1 MVKNADYQLR
11 TNILAL
17 HNLYPSW
24 PNRRIA
30 SELQNSENPPSK
42 PRYLIL
48 KIIKQTIERGTVEDR
63 PRSGRKRTTRTAQ
76 FKQKVQKFIY
86 NKKNR
91 STRKCN
97 DFLKRKNIK
106 TSKSSVWRLCKES
119 KWKFFRLKRSQKL
132 TATHKANRVT
142 TCRILP
148 QKYGVNRNAKR
159 FQWRKVLNTDFSGS
173 IRLIRP
179 NNNRNDGIWAATAD
193 EIDSDNR
200 NAGVQKFSAGVILWG
215 GISDDGLYPRNAPF
229 YFNEWLDKKCIQIG
243 KTRRTLD
250 SRLYSMFIQQVIAP
264 TVKQIR
270 PQMDLIF
277 QDDCDRKQRTKQVL
291 GTVTKY
297 FHQRIDPND
306 CTSKKADIWPIE
318 NIWAIIREK
327 LRGIEFQ
334 NIRTLKAAINKV
346 WRSIDATTCKKMMES
361 IPRRMMAVIE
371 KDGSNIHKED
381 YE

>member
-63 PRSGRKRTTRTAQ
+63 PRS
-76 FKQKVQKFIY
+76 
-86 NKKNR
+86 
-91 STRKCN
+91 
-97 DFLKRKNIK
+97 
-106 TSKSSVWRLCKES
+106 ES

-229 YFNEWLDKKCIQIG
+229 YFNEW
-243 KTRRTLD
+243 
-250 SRLYSMFIQQVIAP
+250 
-264 TVKQIR
+264 
-270 PQMDLIF
+270 
-277 QDDCDRKQRTKQVL
+277 
-291 GTVTKY
+291 
-297 FHQRIDPND
+297 
-306 CTSKKADIWPIE
+306 
-318 NIWAIIREK
+318 
-327 LRGIEFQ
+327 
-334 NIRTLKAAINKV
+334 
-346 WRSIDATTCKKMMES
+346 
-361 IPRRMMAVIE
+361 
-371 KDGSNIHKED
+371 
-381 YE
+381 

>member
-48 KIIKQTIERGTVEDR
+48 KIIKRTIERGTVEDR
-63 PRSGRKRTTRTAQ
+63 PRSGRKRTTRAAQ
-76 FKQKVQKFIY
+76 FKQ
-86 NKKNR
+86 
-91 STRKCN
+91 
-97 DFLKRKNIK
+97 KNIK

-142 TCRILP
+142 TCRILL
-148 QKYGVNRNAKR
+148 QKYGLNRNAKR

-179 NNNRNDGIWAATAD
+179 NNNKNDGIWAATAD

-215 GISDDGLYPRNAPF
+215 GISGDGLYPRNAPF
-229 YFNEWLDKKCIQIG
+229 YFNEWLDKKCIQID

-270 PQMDLIF
+270 PQIDLIF

-297 FHQRIDPND
+297 FHHRIDPND
-306 CTSKKADIWPIE
+306 CTSKMADIWPIE
-318 NIWAIIREK
+318 NIWAIIKEK
-327 LRGIEFQ
+327 LRGMEFQ